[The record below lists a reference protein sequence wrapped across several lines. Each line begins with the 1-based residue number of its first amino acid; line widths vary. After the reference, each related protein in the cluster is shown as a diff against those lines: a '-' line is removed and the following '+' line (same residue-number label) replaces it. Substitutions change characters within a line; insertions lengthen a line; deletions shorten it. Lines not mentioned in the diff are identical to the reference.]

1 MQRSFWLALAAA
13 LGVSL
18 HAAAQEAQ
26 PKQTAEPPA
35 KPAAKAGEPIDFAR
49 AKALRQKQQNGEKLT
64 ADEEAFL
71 KQAIAALEKQQPQ
84 RNAGDIDIER
94 AKSLKKKRDGG
105 EKLPPDDEA
114 YLNKVLASR
123 GKGGQ
128 PAQRPAIA
136 QVEKTGF
143 KPLTEMTAADRYK
156 GEDGGLYGQ
165 GQNTPPAE
173 LKKAAEIELAKIAPL
188 DKDGKPSPTGT
199 VAFVSISMS
208 NATQEFSTFKPLADR
223 DTAKS
228 PRVTIVDC
236 AQGGQAMAQ
245 WVDPN
250 ANPWRVAD
258 ERLTRVGVSPQQVQV
273 AWIKLAN
280 VQPRGD
286 LQEHGAKLQR
296 DTTAVL
302 QNAKAKFPNLRVA
315 YLGSRIYGGYTAGA
329 LNPEPYAYE
338 GAFVVRWLIQ
348 DQMKGEAA
356 LNHDAAKGEVKA
368 PLLLWG
374 PYFWGDGVTPRKS
387 DGLVWK
393 REDLGPDGTHPSQS
407 GKDKVARMILDF
419 CKTDPLAKPWFTGS
433 AK

>member
-13 LGVSL
+13 LGVLL

-26 PKQTAEPPA
+26 PKRRAATPA
-35 KPAAKAGEPIDFAR
+35 RQGAKADEAIDFAR
-49 AKALRQKQQNGEKLT
+49 AKALREKLT

-84 RNAGDIDIER
+84 RNAGGIEIER
-94 AKSLKKKRDGG
+94 AKSLKKKRDSG
-105 EKLPPDDEA
+105 EKLQPEDEA
-114 YLNKVLASR
+114 YLNKALASR

-128 PAQRPAIA
+128 APQRPAIA

-143 KPLTEMTAADRYK
+143 KPLTEMTADDRYK

-199 VAFVSISMS
+199 TAFVSISMS
-208 NATQEFSTFKPLADR
+208 NATQEFATFKPLADR
-223 DTAKS
+223 DAARS
-228 PRVTIVDC
+228 PRVTIIDC

-245 WVDPN
+245 WVDPK
-250 ANPWRVAD
+250 ALAWQEADRRLSVA
-258 ERLTRVGVSPQQVQV
+258 GISPQQVQV
-273 AWIKLAN
+273 VWVKLAN

-286 LQEHGAKLQR
+286 LQEHGAKLQK

-302 QNAKAKFPNLRVA
+302 QNAKAKFPNMRIA

-338 GAFVVRWLIQ
+338 GAFVVRWLIR
-348 DQMKGEAA
+348 DQMKGDAA
-356 LNHDAAKGEVKA
+356 LNYDAAKGEVKA

-393 REDLGPDGTHPSQS
+393 REDLREDGTHPSQS